1 MQSRRTFMAAA
12 AGCCLC
18 AAGTFRRAFAQT
30 AQRREVAVAGRR
42 VRTIDVHAH
51 CVFPE
56 TMDLVKGTPFERR
69 LISTLDIQ
77 RIPAGP
83 ERIKMMDADGID
95 VQALSINPFWYAADR
110 DMARRIVDFQN
121 EKLTALCKSYP
132 DRFVGFAAVA
142 MQFPDLAAEQLE
154 HAVKQLG
161 LSGAAI
167 GASVDGEDVA
177 ARKYDPFWAKAEE
190 LQALVFMHPNQSPE
204 TTGVRKRVQGS
215 GALGNV
221 IGNPL
226 DTTIALSHLIF
237 EGTLDRFPNL
247 KLCAAHGGGYLPS
260 YAARMDHGC
269 SVFPNECKGPPLK
282 KRPTDYLKQL
292 YFDSIMFTPEGLRHL
307 IAECGASQIMIGTDS
322 PIPWVKDPV
331 DLVLKT
337 PDLSDEDRIAMLGG
351 TAAKLLKIAA

>member
-1 MQSRRTFMAAA
+1 MQTRRAFMGTV

-18 AAGTFRRAFAQT
+18 AAGMFRRAAAQT
-30 AQRREVAVAGRR
+30 APRREVTIAGRR

-69 LISTLDIQ
+69 LINTLDIQ

-121 EKLTALCKSYP
+121 EKLAALCKTYP

-142 MQFPDLAAEQLE
+142 MQFPELAAEQLE
-154 HAVKQLG
+154 QAVKQLG

-177 ARKYDPFWAKAEE
+177 ARKYDPF
-190 LQALVFMHPNQSPE
+190 
-204 TTGVRKRVQGS
+204 
-215 GALGNV
+215 
-221 IGNPL
+221 
-226 DTTIALSHLIF
+226 
-237 EGTLDRFPNL
+237 
-247 KLCAAHGGGYLPS
+247 
-260 YAARMDHGC
+260 
-269 SVFPNECKGPPLK
+269 
-282 KRPTDYLKQL
+282 
-292 YFDSIMFTPEGLRHL
+292 
-307 IAECGASQIMIGTDS
+307 
-322 PIPWVKDPV
+322 
-331 DLVLKT
+331 
-337 PDLSDEDRIAMLGG
+337 
-351 TAAKLLKIAA
+351 